1 MCFSVYL
8 HYCIQEVLTLPYLKY
23 LIEDNSRDYSI
34 YRLMSSCHSCPHSDH
49 WTKIFRLKKS
59 VSRC

>member
-1 MCFSVYL
+1 MDEFVCVIHYSVYL

-34 YRLMSSCHSCPHSDH
+34 YRLMSSCHSVLVLIIGQ
-49 WTKIFRLKKS
+49 KYL
-59 VSRC
+59 